1 MNTAKSIRAKRATA
15 YGSAVLVLAA
25 AFSIPTALDAATDS
39 GSVVLTPPEPTGPHA
54 VGRTELHLVDPDRG
68 HPWVEE
74 ATERDVMISIWYPAG
89 DGAASGDNAASGDG
103 AASGDNATSGDGTGT
118 GEPAP
123 YVTPSVAGVLKSEME
138 QGGIH
143 RDSVDFD
150 AFRVNALQDVP
161 VADAGPFPVVL
172 YSPGMEQSRF
182 LNALHLEELASH
194 GYVVAAMDHPYETL
208 AVDMPDG
215 RVLRTSAPSF
225 STESLKEAVTVRR
238 ADTRLVLDGLTA
250 LSEGLSPDAG
260 GQEPPAGL
268 GEALDLDAVGMFG
281 HSAGGLT
288 AAEVMLEDERVD
300 AGLDLDGTIGYHVGH
315 EVWSEANLRG
325 ADRPFA
331 LLTAGRAGVELQPH
345 HSGYSAGF
353 RTFVEASSVDVL
365 ELYMAE
371 GEHFSY
377 TDHQWALPAI
387 DEALQPSNRSWPDLV
402 EGSIGTVDPEE
413 SVRAQRAYVTAFFD
427 AHLRGER
434 EPILDGPSPDLPVM
448 EFVDHGR

>member
-1 MNTAKSIRAKRATA
+1 MNTANSIRAKRAAA
-15 YGSAVLVLAA
+15 YGSAALVLAA
-25 AFSIPTALDAATDS
+25 SFSVPTVLNAATDP

-74 ATERDVMISIWYPAG
+74 ATERDVMVSVWYPAG
-89 DGAASGDNAASGDG
+89 DGADASEEDGSSTSSGNG
-103 AASGDNATSGDGTGT
+103 TASGDGTGT

-123 YVTPSVAGVLKSEME
+123 YVTPSVSGVLKSEME
-138 QGGIH
+138 RGGLH

-161 VADAGPFPVVL
+161 VADTGPFPVVL
-172 YSPGMEQSRF
+172 YSPGLEQSRF
-182 LNALHLEELASH
+182 LNTLHLEELASH

-215 RVLRTSAPSF
+215 RVLRTGAPSF
-225 STESLKEAVTVRR
+225 SAEALKEAVAVRR
-238 ADTRLVLDGLTA
+238 EDTRLVLEGLTA
-250 LSEGLSPDAG
+250 LSGGGSPDAG

-288 AAEVMLEDERVD
+288 AAEVMLEDDRVD
-300 AGLDLDGTIGYHVGH
+300 AGLDLEGTIGYHVGDG
-315 EVWSEANLRG
+315 VWSEANLRG

-331 LLTAGRAGVELQPH
+331 LLTAGRAGAALEPH

-387 DEALQPSNRSWPDLV
+387 DEALQPGNRSWPDLV

-434 EPILDGPSPDLPVM
+434 DPILDGPSPDLPVM
-448 EFVDHGR
+448 EFVGED

>member
-1 MNTAKSIRAKRATA
+1 MNTTNSVRARRATA
-15 YGSAVLVLAA
+15 YGSAALVLAA
-25 AFSIPTALDAATDS
+25 AFSIPAALNAATDS

-74 ATERDVMISIWYPAG
+74 ATERDVMVSVWYPAG
-89 DGAASGDNAASGDG
+89 EGTGAGGEGDTSTSSSAS
-103 AASGDNATSGDGTGT
+103 GT

-123 YVTPSVAGVLKSEME
+123 YVTPSVSGVLKSELE
-138 QGGIH
+138 QGGLH

-161 VADAGPFPVVL
+161 AADTGPFPVVL

-225 STESLKEAVTVRR
+225 STEALKEAVAVRR

-250 LSEGLSPDAG
+250 LAEGGSPDAG
-260 GQEPPAGL
+260 GQEPPEGL
-268 GEALDLDAVGMFG
+268 GGALDLDAVGMFG

-288 AAEVMLEDERVD
+288 AAEVMLEDDRVD
-300 AGLDLDGTIGYHVGH
+300 AGLDLDGTIGYHVGD

-331 LLTAGRAGVELQPH
+331 LLTAGRAGVGLEPH

-377 TDHQWALPAI
+377 TDHQWVLPGV
-387 DEALQPSNRSWPDLV
+387 DEALQPGSRAWPDLV
-402 EGSIGTVDPEE
+402 EGAIGTVDPEE

-434 EPILDGPSPDLPVM
+434 EPILDGPSPDLPAM
-448 EFVDHGR
+448 EFVGED

>member
-1 MNTAKSIRAKRATA
+1 MNTINSVRARRATA
-15 YGSAVLVLAA
+15 YGSAALVLAA
-25 AFSIPTALDAATDS
+25 AFSIPTALNAATDS

-74 ATERDVMISIWYPAG
+74 ATERDVMVSVWYPAG
-89 DGAASGDNAASGDG
+89 EGTGADGEGGASTGSPGSGDG
-103 AASGDNATSGDGTGT
+103 AGT

-123 YVTPSVAGVLKSEME
+123 YVTPSVAGVLKSELE
-138 QGGIH
+138 QGGLH

-161 VADAGPFPVVL
+161 AADTGPFPVVL

-225 STESLKEAVTVRR
+225 STEALKEAVAVRR

-250 LSEGLSPDAG
+250 LAEGGSPDAG
-260 GQEPPAGL
+260 GQEPPEGL
-268 GEALDLDAVGMFG
+268 GGALDLEAVGMFG

-288 AAEVMLEDERVD
+288 AAEVMLEDDRVD
-300 AGLDLDGTIGYHVGH
+300 AGLDLDGTIGYHVGD

-331 LLTAGRAGVELQPH
+331 LLTAGRAGVELEPH

-353 RTFVEASSVDVL
+353 RTFVDASSVDVL
-365 ELYMAE
+365 ELYMAD

-377 TDHQWALPAI
+377 TDHQWVLPGV
-387 DEALQPSNRSWPDLV
+387 DEALQPGNRAWPDLV
-402 EGSIGTVDPEE
+402 EGAIGTVDPEE

-434 EPILDGPSPDLPVM
+434 DPILDGPSPDLPAM
-448 EFVDHGR
+448 EFVGGD

>member
-1 MNTAKSIRAKRATA
+1 MNTTNSVRARRTAA
-15 YGSAVLVLAA
+15 YGSAALVLVA
-25 AFSIPTALDAATDS
+25 AFSIPTALNAATDS

-74 ATERDVMISIWYPAG
+74 ATERDVMVSVWYPAG
-89 DGAASGDNAASGDG
+89 EGTGADGEGD
-103 AASGDNATSGDGTGT
+103 TSAGDGTGT

-123 YVTPSVAGVLKSEME
+123 YVTPSVSGVLKSELE
-138 QGGIH
+138 QGGLH
-143 RDSVDFD
+143 RDDVDFD
-150 AFRVNALQDVP
+150 ASRVNALQDVP
-161 VADAGPFPVVL
+161 AAGTGPFPVVL
-172 YSPGMEQSRF
+172 YSPGLEQSRF

-225 STESLKEAVTVRR
+225 SPEALKEAVAVRR

-250 LSEGLSPDAG
+250 LAEGGNPDAG
-260 GQEPPAGL
+260 GQEPPEGL
-268 GEALDLDAVGMFG
+268 GGALDLDAVGMFG

-288 AAEVMLEDERVD
+288 TAEVMLEDDRVD
-300 AGLDLDGTIGYHVGH
+300 AGLNLDGTIGYHVGD

-331 LLTAGRAGVELQPH
+331 LLTAGRAGAGLEPH

-353 RTFVEASSVDVL
+353 RTFVDASSVDVL

-377 TDHQWALPAI
+377 TDHQWILPDV
-387 DEALQPSNRSWPDLV
+387 DEALRPGNRAWPDLV
-402 EGSIGTVDPEE
+402 EGAIGTVDPEE

-427 AHLRGER
+427 AHLRGQR
-434 EPILDGPSPDLPVM
+434 EPILDGPSPDLPAM
-448 EFVDHGR
+448 EFVGED

>member
-1 MNTAKSIRAKRATA
+1 MNTTNSIRAAA
-15 YGSAVLVLAA
+15 YGSAALVLAA
-25 AFSIPTALDAATDS
+25 AFSVPAVLNAATDS

-74 ATERDVMISIWYPAG
+74 VTERDVMVSVWYPAG
-89 DGAASGDNAASGDG
+89 N
-103 AASGDNATSGDGTGT
+103 GTGT

-123 YVTPSVAGVLKSEME
+123 YVTPSVSGVLKSELE
-138 QGGIH
+138 QGGLH
-143 RDSVDFD
+143 RDDVDFD
-150 AFRVNALQDVP
+150 ASRVNALQDVP
-161 VADAGPFPVVL
+161 AADTGPFPVVL
-172 YSPGMEQSRF
+172 YSPGFRESRF
-182 LNALHLEELASH
+182 LNASNIEQLVSQ

-215 RVLRTSAPSF
+215 RVLRTNAPN
-225 STESLKEAVTVRR
+225 TETETYREAIAVRR
-238 ADTRLVLDGLTA
+238 ADARLVLDGLA
-250 LSEGLSPDAG
+250 DLAGGGNPDAS
-260 GQEPPAGL
+260 GQEPPSGL
-268 GEALDLDAVGMFG
+268 GGALDLDSVGMFG

-288 AAEVMLEDERVD
+288 TAEVMLEDDRVD
-300 AGLDLDGTIGYHVGH
+300 AGLDLDGSIGYHVGN

-331 LLTAGRAGVELQPH
+331 LLTAGRSGAELQPH

-365 ELYMAE
+365 EVYMAD
-371 GEHFSY
+371 GEHMSY
-377 TDHQWALPAI
+377 TDHQWVLPAV
-387 DEALQPSNRSWPDLV
+387 DEALQPGNRSWADLV
-402 EGSIGTVDPEE
+402 EGAIGTVDPEE

-434 EPILDGPSPDLPVM
+434 DPILDAPSPDLPVM
-448 EFVDHGR
+448 EFVGED

>member
-1 MNTAKSIRAKRATA
+1 MNTANSVRAKRATA
-15 YGSAVLVLAA
+15 YGSAALVLAA
-25 AFSIPTALDAATDS
+25 SFSVPTALNAATDS
-39 GSVVLTPPEPTGPHA
+39 GSMVLTPPEPTGPHA
-54 VGRTELHLVDPDRG
+54 VGRTEVHLVDPDRG

-89 DGAASGDNAASGDG
+89 E
-103 AASGDNATSGDGTGT
+103 GTGA

-123 YVTPSVAGVLKSEME
+123 YVTPSVSGVLRSELE
-138 QGGIH
+138 QGGLH

-150 AFRVNALQDVP
+150 AFRTNALQDVP
-161 VADAGPFPVVL
+161 VADTGPFPVLL
-172 YSPGMEQSRF
+172 YSPGLEQSRF
-182 LNALHLEELASH
+182 LNVLHLEELASH

-225 STESLKEAVTVRR
+225 STESLKEAVAVRR
-238 ADTRLVLDGLTA
+238 EDTRLVLDGLTDLA
-250 LSEGLSPDAG
+250 EGGSSDAS

-288 AAEVMLEDERVD
+288 AAEVMLEDERID
-300 AGLDLDGTIGYHVGH
+300 AGLGLDGTIGYHVGN

-331 LLTAGRAGVELQPH
+331 LLTAGRAGVKLQPH

-377 TDHQWALPAI
+377 TDHQWVLPAV
-387 DEALQPSNRSWPDLV
+387 DEALQPGNRSWPDLV

-434 EPILDGPSPDLPVM
+434 APVLDGPSPDFPVM
-448 EFVDHGR
+448 EFVGED

>member
-1 MNTAKSIRAKRATA
+1 MCAECPEADHCGMNTANSTRAKRATA
-15 YGSAVLVLAA
+15 YGSAALVLAA
-25 AFSIPTALDAATDS
+25 SFSIPTALNAATDP

-74 ATERDVMISIWYPAG
+74 ATERDVMVSIWYPAEDDTGTGTG
-89 DGAASGDNAASGDG
+89 DD
-103 AASGDNATSGDGTGT
+103 TGT

-123 YVTPSVAGVLKSEME
+123 YVTPSVAGVLRSELE
-138 QGGIH
+138 QGGLH

-161 VADAGPFPVVL
+161 VADKGPFPVVL

-225 STESLKEAVTVRR
+225 STESLKEALTVRR

-250 LSEGLSPDAG
+250 LSEGGSPDAG
-260 GQEPPAGL
+260 GQEPPPGL
-268 GEALDLDAVGMFG
+268 GEALDMDAVGMFG

-300 AGLDLDGTIGYHVGH
+300 AGLDLDGTIGYHVGN

-377 TDHQWALPAI
+377 TDHQWVLPAV
-387 DEALQPSNRSWPDLV
+387 DEALQPGSRSWPDLV

-434 EPILDGPSPDLPVM
+434 DPILDAPSPDLPVM
-448 EFVDHGR
+448 EFVGED